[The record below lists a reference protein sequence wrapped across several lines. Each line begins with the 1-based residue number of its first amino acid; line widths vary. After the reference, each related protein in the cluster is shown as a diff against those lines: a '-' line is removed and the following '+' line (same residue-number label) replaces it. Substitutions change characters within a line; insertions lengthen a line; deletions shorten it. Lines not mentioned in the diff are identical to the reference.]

1 MNTYYRLIQVYYYR
15 FATNLHKL
23 TTAHDDGENQ
33 NCRQASIS
41 ITRAKSMKMGF
52 KETESKT
59 EYWLLFVL
67 LFAYLVVKFLK
78 SYDVCASKFGHAA
91 IVWSKGG

>member
-1 MNTYYRLIQVYYYR
+1 MNTYYRLIQVYYR

-52 KETESKT
+52 KETESNR
-59 EYWLLFVL
+59 VL
-67 LFAYLVVKFLK
+67 ATVR
-78 SYDVCASKFGHAA
+78 
-91 IVWSKGG
+91 IVICLSGS